1 MLIGYSQPAISGSV
15 GIASGGGLA
24 ASAWL
29 TADGGA
35 ALFDGRPS
43 RKARLQW
50 GTGTASIAH
59 YVAITATF
67 AAATPLRILALLGT
81 TLPVGCRVD
90 FLGAG
95 GDGLGGFCDDCRT
108 VRMPDGTVG
117 VWGVA
122 REGDPAETGIEVR
135 IYNDVDGATWAS
147 SGTIVDIGE
156 VLSMPGVSVAIDV
169 GHVMA
174 TIDPTEVELTRNGYP
189 NVVARSAYR
198 QLSCNFS
205 PLPSGAA
212 TVREGGLANGMDWD
226 SLVAALRGR
235 ARCAVI
241 PQHKTVARVQ
251 STALYAVATEI
262 GETQQLRGQF
272 YRRPMTFQEI
282 PAR

>member
-95 GDGLGGFCDDCRT
+95 GDGLGGTCDSART

-117 VWGVA
+117 VWAVA
-122 REGDPAETGIEVR
+122 REDDPAETGVEIR
-135 IYNDVDGATWAS
+135 IYNDVDGLPWAS
-147 SGTIVDIGE
+147 AGTVVDVGE
-156 VLSMPGVSVAIDV
+156 AVSMPGVKVPNEPGWELGAP
-169 GHVMA
+169 GVMA
-174 TIDPTEVELTRNGYP
+174 ERFRT
-189 NVVARSAYR
+189 RSAALNTVAAGYYNTMR
-198 QLSCNFS
+198 FVSQAAYVDQVRH
-205 PLPSGAA
+205 GA
-212 TVREGGLANGMDWD
+212 LANGMDWLALRRAMQND
-226 SLVAALRGR
+226 ARIAVVPRLNSASEVNATAHYGVAANVGNVVHLGGDYYQWTWDFEEVPSR
-235 ARCAVI
+235 
-241 PQHKTVARVQ
+241 
-251 STALYAVATEI
+251 
-262 GETQQLRGQF
+262 
-272 YRRPMTFQEI
+272 
-282 PAR
+282 